1 MSKLPAR
8 KGPSHSTVSVG
19 AYEAK
24 NGLGSL
30 LDRVEQGESF
40 VITRHGR
47 PVARLS
53 PYLASDHKARVAA
66 AFAVFDRIAAGSR
79 MATKEIMDALR
90 RDRER

>member
-8 KGPSHSTVSVG
+8 VSVS
-19 AYEAK
+19 AHEA
-24 NGLGSL
+24 NQVLESL
-30 LDRVEQGESF
+30 LDRVEQGDSF

-53 PYLASDHKARVAA
+53 PYLASDHRTRVAA

-79 MATKEIMDALR
+79 MRTTEIVDALR
-90 RDRER
+90 RDRAR